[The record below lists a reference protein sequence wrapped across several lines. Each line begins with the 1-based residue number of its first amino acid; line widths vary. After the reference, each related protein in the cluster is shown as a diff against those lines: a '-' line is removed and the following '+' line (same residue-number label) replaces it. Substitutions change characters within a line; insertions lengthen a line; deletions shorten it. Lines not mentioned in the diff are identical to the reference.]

1 MDAELLEKFSAI
13 VGDAYAL
20 TLDDD
25 KAPYLHEWRD
35 RYEGRAALVLRP
47 KNTEQVSQIMA
58 LANETDT
65 KIVPQG
71 GNTGLVG
78 GQIPFEEGC
87 EVVVSLTR
95 LNNVRSV
102 NPVGHVMVLEAGVT
116 LADAQGVAAKADRLF
131 PLSLAAEG
139 SCQIGGNLASNA
151 GGVNVVAY
159 GNMRELCLGLEVVL
173 ADGRIWNGLRALKK
187 DNTGYDLRDL
197 FIGSEGTLGII
208 TAAVLKLFPRPREQA
223 CAFIGL
229 KNLEDIGELYT
240 LATQSAGGQLT
251 AFEIMPRMGL
261 EFVVRHAPSASDPL
275 EAPHDWYALLE
286 ISSLGGEGE
295 ANGLMSRLLEE
306 AFEIGLV
313 SDAALP
319 SSLDQKAAI
328 WALRERMSEAQKP
341 EGGSIKHDIS
351 VPIAS
356 IPDFI
361 TTANK
366 AVTALVP
373 DCRPCPFGHWG
384 DGNIHYNISQ
394 PVGMDK
400 QAFLDQW
407 EQVSACVHEI
417 VMSFNGSISA
427 EHGIGRLKREM
438 LQQVKDPIELDMM
451 RSIKQLRVSAFVQ
464 VAVWVRWRLRW
475 LPRPM

>member
-13 VGDAYAL
+13 VGEKYAL
-20 TLDDD
+20 TSDAD
-25 KAPYLHEWRD
+25 KAPFLQEWRD
-35 RYEGRAALVLRP
+35 RYQGRAALVLRP
-47 KNTEQVSQIMA
+47 KDTVQISQIMA
-58 LANETDT
+58 LANKTST
-65 KIVPQG
+65 PIVPQG

-87 EVVVSLTR
+87 EVVLSLTR

-116 LADAQGVAAKADRLF
+116 LADAQEVAAKADRLF

-151 GGVNVVAY
+151 GGVNVLAY

-208 TAAVLKLFPRPREQA
+208 TAAVLKLSPRPREQA

-229 KNLEDIGELYT
+229 KSLEDIGELYT

-251 AFEIMPRMGL
+251 AFEVMPRLGL
-261 EFVVRHAPSASDPL
+261 EFVVRHAPNASDPL
-275 EAPHDWYALLE
+275 EASHQWYALLE
-286 ISSLGGEGE
+286 ISSLSGEGE
-295 ANGLMSRLLEE
+295 ATGLITRLLEE
-306 AFEIGLV
+306 GFEKGLV

-319 SSLDQKAAI
+319 SSLDQRAAI

-366 AVTALVP
+366 AVTALVR

-394 PVGMDK
+394 PIDMDK
-400 QAFLDQW
+400 QVFLDQW
-407 EQVSACVHEI
+407 EQVSACVHKI

-451 RSIKQLRVSAFVQ
+451 RSIKQTLDPKGI
-464 VAVWVRWRLRW
+464 LNPGK
-475 LPRPM
+475 LL

>member
-1 MDAELLEKFSAI
+1 MDAELLEKFGAI
-13 VGDAYAL
+13 VGDDYRL
-20 TLDDD
+20 TSDED
-25 KAPYLHEWRD
+25 KAPFLHEWRD
-35 RYEGRAALVLRP
+35 RYQGQAALVLRP
-47 KNTEQVSQIMA
+47 KDTAQISQIMV
-58 LANETDT
+58 LANETST
-65 KIVPQG
+65 PIVPQG

-87 EVVVSLTR
+87 EVVLSLTR

-102 NPVGHVMVLEAGVT
+102 DPVGHVMVLEAGVT
-116 LADAQGVAAKADRLF
+116 LADAQEVAAKADRLF
-131 PLSLAAEG
+131 PLSLAAQG

-151 GGVNVVAY
+151 GGVNVLAY

-208 TAAVLKLFPRPREQA
+208 TAAVLKLYPRPSEQA
-223 CAFIGL
+223 NAFIGL
-229 KNLEDIGELYT
+229 KNLKNIGELYA

-251 AFEIMPRMGL
+251 AFEIMPRLGL
-261 EFVVRHAPSASDPL
+261 EFVVRHAPNASDPL
-275 EAPHDWYALLE
+275 QSPHDWYVLLE

-295 ANGLMSRLLEE
+295 ATGLMTRLLEE
-306 AFEIGLV
+306 GLEKDLV

-319 SSLDQKAAI
+319 SSLEQRAAI
-328 WALRERMSEAQKP
+328 WGLRERMSEAQKP

-361 TTANK
+361 TSANK
-366 AVTALVP
+366 AVTDLVP

-400 QAFLDQW
+400 QEFLDQW
-407 EQVSACVHEI
+407 EQVSNCVHGI

-427 EHGIGRLKREM
+427 EHGIGRMKREM
-438 LQQVKDPIELDMM
+438 LQQVKDPVELDLM
-451 RSIKQLRVSAFVQ
+451 RSIKQTLDPKGV
-464 VAVWVRWRLRW
+464 LNPGK
-475 LPRPM
+475 LL